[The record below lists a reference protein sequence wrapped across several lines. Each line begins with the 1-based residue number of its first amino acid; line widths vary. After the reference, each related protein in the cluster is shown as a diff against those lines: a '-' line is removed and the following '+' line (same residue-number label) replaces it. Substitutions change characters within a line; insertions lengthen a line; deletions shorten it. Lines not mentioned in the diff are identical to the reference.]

1 FGEPL
6 VAPERERA
14 TARRPWEAGLF
25 VGDAPRLRFRFRQ
38 ADPCDFRI
46 GVRDRRN
53 DPRVERT
60 LLAVR
65 DLGRELAFVRRLVRQ
80 HRGAGDV
87 ADGVYVRHVG
97 AHLSIDGNE
106 AALVD
111 QHSGGLGADALA
123 VGRAAY
129 GDQHL
134 VVGLRLGNRIALES
148 DLQAILAR
156 LDLGDLGPNQN
167 ALVALG
173 DASLERPDEVAIATG
188 QQPFGQF
195 DDAHLRAER
204 VVHASHLQ
212 SDDAAA
218 DHQQALRQLEL
229 QRAGGIDDARI
240 VRRARQA
247 RRLRAGGDDALG
259 EGNLAYG
266 AR

>member
-1 FGEPL
+1 
-6 VAPERERA
+6 
-14 TARRPWEAGLF
+14 
-25 VGDAPRLRFRFRQ
+25 
-38 ADPCDFRI
+38 
-46 GVRDRRN
+46 
-53 DPRVERT
+53 
-60 LLAVR
+60 
-65 DLGRELAFVRRLVRQ
+65 
-80 HRGAGDV
+80 
-87 ADGVYVRHVG
+87 
-97 AHLSIDGNE
+97 
-106 AALVD
+106 
-111 QHSGGLGADALA
+111 
-123 VGRAAY
+123 
-129 GDQHL
+129 
-134 VVGLRLGNRIALES
+134 ALES

-266 AR
+266 ARRVRVGVAGHLDCVRRYEHADAVEHVHLALPRERAQPAGEPLDHRILPLAQLRRIDLRFAEAQAG